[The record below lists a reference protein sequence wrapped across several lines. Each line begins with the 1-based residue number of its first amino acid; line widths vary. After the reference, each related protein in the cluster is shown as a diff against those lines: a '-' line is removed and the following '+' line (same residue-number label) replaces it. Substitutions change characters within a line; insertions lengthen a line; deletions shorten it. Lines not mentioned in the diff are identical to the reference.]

1 MPVYMKTYFR
11 RVNDQLNI
19 EISIANRLIIE
30 DIHRQA
36 NKITPL
42 ALTAQLRGNVKKT
55 VQGRDG
61 IIEWRVPYASYQER
75 GSRYDG
81 SHVVRHYTTPGTGK
95 EFAKKSVNK
104 VLMNVAKYYDQ
115 IGL

>member
-11 RVNDQLNI
+11 RVNDQLNT
-19 EISIANRLIIE
+19 EISVANRLIIE

-42 ALTAQLRGNVKKT
+42 ALSAQLRGNVKKT
-55 VQGRDG
+55 VDGRDG

>member
-1 MPVYMKTYFR
+1 MPVYMKTYFN
-11 RVNDQLNI
+11 RVNAQLNA
-19 EISIANRLIIE
+19 EVSIANRLIIE

-36 NKITPL
+36 NRITPL

-55 VQGRDG
+55 VSGRDG

-75 GSRYDG
+75 GMRYDG
-81 SHVVRHYTTPGTGK
+81 THIVRNYTTTGTGK
-95 EFAKKSVNK
+95 EFAKKSVDK
-104 VLMNVAKYYDQ
+104 VLKNVAKYYDQ

>member
-1 MPVYMKTYFR
+1 MPVYMKTHFR
-11 RVNDQLNI
+11 RVNDQLNT

-42 ALTAQLRGNVKKT
+42 ALTAQLRGNVKKI
-55 VQGRDG
+55 VQDRDG

-75 GSRYDG
+75 GMRYDG
-81 SHVVRHYTTPGTGK
+81 SHVVRNYTTPGTGK
-95 EFAKKSVNK
+95 EFAKKSVDK
-104 VLMNVAKYYDQ
+104 VLKNVAKYYDQ